1 MMVTFDIC
9 AGNPGALQFL
19 MQAYD
24 MDMFKAEQGFQRM
37 QRAGITGARLYML
50 WNDCCNRD
58 TEAALL
64 AMNTLNI
71 ESVVEFINYE
81 GGRGIPIDIEALRA
95 ERM

>member
-58 TEAALL
+58 TEEALL
-64 AMNTLNI
+64 AIRSSHDRSRSGN
-71 ESVVEFINYE
+71 
-81 GGRGIPIDIEALRA
+81 D
-95 ERM
+95 RMRRISCIACG

>member
-37 QRAGITGARLYML
+37 QRAGITGGAPVY
-50 WNDCCNRD
+50 
-58 TEAALL
+58 AL
-64 AMNTLNI
+64 
-71 ESVVEFINYE
+71 E
-81 GGRGIPIDIEALRA
+81 
-95 ERM
+95 

>member
-50 WNDCCNRD
+50 WNDCCDRDVEQALVNMECMSMEEIGRERFCNNVNCRNRYV
-58 TEAALL
+58 
-64 AMNTLNI
+64 N
-71 ESVVEFINYE
+71 V
-81 GGRGIPIDIEALRA
+81 
-95 ERM
+95 